1 MEGCPGPTAAWHG
14 GTENPSV
21 WGTLHLLCSAH
32 STIDMRLPFVL
43 STKTI
48 QVSPDRSR
56 SPQTQYLTAAHVQMC
71 REQKSLRRTQ
81 QPVRTCVETQVSCN
95 SCSVL
100 GNPSLMSLPGSP
112 TILRDAWCLH
122 HSFYSALLCSA
133 EKQNRPFRVNY
144 CQHLLQTVIMFLCGW
159 LVMVTL
165 IPVILSV
172 NPGVEVKITDK
183 GIEYGRQLGIA
194 AIQEKLKKIQ
204 IPDFSGKQRVSP
216 IGKVQYSLT
225 NIQIVNIGLPIAP
238 IQLVPGSGVKLS
250 INNAFINLRGNWRVK
265 FLRWVKNSGSF
276 EVGVN
281 DLSISESLAVK
292 SDSTGR
298 PEVSTI
304 SCAASVGRV
313 RIKFHGGAS
322 WLYNLFSKYIE
333 KALKSALQ
341 KQICPLVTNAID
353 DMNPRLKTLNV
364 LANVDKYAE
373 IEYSMVSSPA
383 ISSSSIALKLKGQ
396 FYNIGQHQEP
406 PFSAPAFSLPPENSN
421 MLYMALSAFTANSAA
436 FVYHK
441 AGVLSIYITD
451 DMIPKRSPIRLTTT
465 TFGTFIPQVNNNAT
479 HSVRAATFNVDRPT
493 KSLCFQISKQF
504 PGLMMKL
511 LMKTDKSPVVTF
523 EPDRVTV
530 QVTGTVTAYAIQPN
544 DTLTPLFIL
553 NLDTSVSSKVSL
565 SGMKLGVSLTLNK
578 MKLSLQTSY
587 VGQFQVQTLSN
598 SLEFVLKWV
607 VIPVVNVQLGKGYP
621 LPALKNMELENTKL
635 QILKDYMLIGTD
647 VKFTG

>member
-1 MEGCPGPTAAWHG
+1 
-14 GTENPSV
+14 
-21 WGTLHLLCSAH
+21 
-32 STIDMRLPFVL
+32 
-43 STKTI
+43 
-48 QVSPDRSR
+48 
-56 SPQTQYLTAAHVQMC
+56 
-71 REQKSLRRTQ
+71 
-81 QPVRTCVETQVSCN
+81 
-95 SCSVL
+95 
-100 GNPSLMSLPGSP
+100 
-112 TILRDAWCLH
+112 
-122 HSFYSALLCSA
+122 
-133 EKQNRPFRVNY
+133 
-144 CQHLLQTVIMFLCGW
+144 MFLCGW

-194 AIQEKLKKIQ
+194 AIQEKLKKIR

-276 EVGVN
+276 EVGMN

-465 TFGTFIPQVNNNAT
+465 TFGTFIPQ
-479 HSVRAATFNVDRPT
+479 
-493 KSLCFQISKQF
+493 ISKQF

-553 NLDTSVSSKVSL
+553 NLDTSVSSKVFL

-587 VGQFQVQTLSN
+587 VGQFQVRTLSN

-607 VIPVVNVQLGKGYP
+607 VIPVVNGELLYFPFVPLMCSLKLHLTTMFVLGPKYY
-621 LPALKNMELENTKL
+621 
-635 QILKDYMLIGTD
+635 DYMLIGTD